1 MPNIRILKS
10 MLLLSA
16 GFCCSNLM
24 AGDVSVTWQNPENF
38 TDIESDD
45 LDAKTFQSELFEALE
60 TEFRKQAQNLPAGS
74 TLTVTVS
81 DFNMAGERRVGRDGD
96 FRRIVNDTYSP
107 GMRLDYVLTDSGGAE
122 LSRQA
127 GMTYRNMGFLDAN
140 SMIRADLSPKSFY
153 HETALIQKWF
163 DDTLDVKK

>member
-1 MPNIRILKS
+1 MPNAHILKS

-24 AGDVSVTWQNPENF
+24 AGDVSVTWQNPEKF

-45 LDAKTFQSELFEALE
+45 LDAKAFQAQLFEVLE

-74 TLTVTVS
+74 TLSVTVS

-96 FRRIVNDTYSP
+96 YRRIVNDTYSP

-127 GMTYRNMGFLDAN
+127 GMMYRNIGFLDAN

-153 HETALIQKWF
+153 HETALIRKWF